1 MKIYLDNCCFNRPF
15 DDQSQLKI
23 HLEAQAKLD
32 VQRRILSGE
41 YILVWSYILE
51 YENDQNPFDVRKE
64 AIIEWKSI
72 AQEYIDESEEILCFA
87 EQLQKKGIKPKDALH
102 LACAVAANCDYF
114 LTTDKK
120 LLNTP
125 IDGIITVNPIEFISR
140 MEE

>member
-125 IDGIITVNPIEFISR
+125 IDGIITTNPIDFISR